1 VAGIKHLAKRGNPVL
16 PERPPCCIYHGEI
29 LSAGSTAK
37 AVLATANPVNH
48 LPDNVCPMRRQLRF
62 PSYEDIRADVEKAE
76 EYWQLANEARG
87 PVLKAEYDKMARK
100 IMDQIRP
107 ALS

>member
-1 VAGIKHLAKRGNPVL
+1 MV
-16 PERPPCCIYHGEI
+16 
-29 LSAGSTAK
+29 
-37 AVLATANPVNH
+37 H
-48 LPDNVCPMRRQLRF
+48 LPRRDSFCRFHGKSGFSHGKSGKSSADNVCPMRRQLRP

>member
-1 VAGIKHLAKRGNPVL
+1 VL
-16 PERPPCCIYHGEI
+16 
-29 LSAGSTAK
+29 
-37 AVLATANPVNH
+37 H
-48 LPDNVCPMRRQLRF
+48 LPRRDSFCRF
-62 PSYEDIRADVEKAE
+62 HGKSGFSHGKSGKSYEDIRADVEKAE